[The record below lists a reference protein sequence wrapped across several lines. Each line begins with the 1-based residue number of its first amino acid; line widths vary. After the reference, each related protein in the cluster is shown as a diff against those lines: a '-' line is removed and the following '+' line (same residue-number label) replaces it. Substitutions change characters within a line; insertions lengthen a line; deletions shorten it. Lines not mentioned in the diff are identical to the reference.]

1 MTIRNALV
9 GVLAAV
15 ATLSVVSTAALAM
28 VVRSQNVRI
37 DGLAGRVEL
46 LESQYGYHEIML
58 DAHGEALV
66 DWYKVR
72 RVRAEHWGSAI
83 YWAEKAAEMADAG
96 ME

>member
-1 MTIRNALV
+1 MTIRNALI

-15 ATLSVVSTAALAM
+15 ATLAVMSTASLAM
-28 VVRSQNVRI
+28 VVRSQDVRI
-37 DGLAGRVEL
+37 DGLVGRVEL
-46 LESQYGYHEIML
+46 LESQYGYHEIAL

-83 YWAEKAAEMADAG
+83 YWAEKAAQVADGG